1 MKNTNIA
8 IAVAAGVALSGCSEP
23 QEEIRVIYKEPTQAQ
38 IQAAVDKHLA
48 SLNKEDEELKAFLAE
63 IKKTNPDVAAA
74 RYAFENGEKVL
85 KVAMVKDG
93 GITEYTIPV
102 ATGAFAG
109 YAGASLANKLNSMT
123 FPSRNGNPD
132 CDLED
137 LLEGDSDCRQSN
149 GSSYG
154 SSSSHSSNTFV
165 FVSFPSTRYYSDSE
179 YRTASRKETK
189 KYSEQKVKQTAR
201 QEAQE
206 IQSKADSG
214 LRNNYS
220 TTSKPYS
227 SSVSDDNYQST
238 NPAPKTETKSTLTQ
252 SRQAFSTQRS
262 SARSSGMSFGGRGN
276 GG

>member
-1 MKNTNIA
+1 MKKANIA
-8 IAVAAGVALSGCSEP
+8 IAVAAGVTLSGCSEP
-23 QEEIRVIYKEPTQAQ
+23 QEDVRVIYKEPTQAQ

-63 IKKTNPDVAAA
+63 IKKTNPDVVAA

-85 KVAMVKDG
+85 KVAMEKAG
-93 GITEYTIPV
+93 GITEYAIPV

-109 YAGASLANKLNSMT
+109 YVGASLANKLNPMT

-154 SSSSHSSNTFV
+154 SGSSHSSNTFV

-179 YRTASRKETK
+179 YRKASRKETK

-201 QEAQE
+201 QQAQE
-206 IQSKADSG
+206 IRRKADSG

-220 TTSKPYS
+220 TTSNSYS
-227 SSVSDDNYQST
+227 SSASKS
-238 NPAPKTETKSTLTQ
+238 APKAEKKGTLTQ

-262 SARSSGMSFGGRGN
+262 TARSSGMSLGGRGY